1 MHIVAECPKL
11 PYLCIV
17 FFIVLDLRLT
27 RLGYSGIPFFL
38 CLYGRKG
45 RKRRRRGDE
54 EKGACDRMRQR
65 GAIYAA
71 YSRSRIPPLLEDGL
85 PPQKK
90 NSLSRGAHHAPQ
102 EREFFSSGF
111 RASSLGRSE
120 TTVETKGE
128 ADEDEEDAA
137 IGHSGSGGD

>member
-1 MHIVAECPKL
+1 MPKTAVPL
-11 PYLCIV
+11 HRV
-17 FFIVLDLRLT
+17 FHSIRFKVNKIGVQR
-27 RLGYSGIPFFL
+27 YPIFL

>member
-1 MHIVAECPKL
+1 MRPHVTMGGDSCRAL
-11 PYLCIV
+11 P
-17 FFIVLDLRLT
+17 LT
-27 RLGYSGIPFFL
+27 DSSPSG
-38 CLYGRKG
+38 
-45 RKRRRRGDE
+45 RRP
-54 EKGACDRMRQR
+54 A
-65 GAIYAA
+65 
-71 YSRSRIPPLLEDGL
+71 PP
-85 PPQKK
+85 KK